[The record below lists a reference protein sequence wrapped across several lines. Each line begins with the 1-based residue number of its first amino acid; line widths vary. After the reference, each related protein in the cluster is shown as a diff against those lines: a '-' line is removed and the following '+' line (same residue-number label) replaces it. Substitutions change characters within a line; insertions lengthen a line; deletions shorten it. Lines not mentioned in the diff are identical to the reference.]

1 MKLIYRILIRLSLV
15 LSVIVAV
22 WAFLFYLAIADE
34 INDEVDDSLE
44 AYSEVIMTRALAGE
58 ELPSVDNGSNNQY
71 YLSEVSRDY
80 AKRRKKKKEMYY
92 TDEDANARVLSTI
105 FKDKDDRYYELIV
118 SAPTI
123 EKEDLR
129 KAVLY
134 WCIFLYVFLLLT
146 VVAITTW
153 VFYRN
158 MKPLYILLDWLD
170 SYRIGKKNKPLRN
183 DTSVTEFRKL
193 NEATLRNAER
203 NEKMFEQQKLFIGN
217 ASHEIQTP
225 LAICRNRL
233 EGLME
238 DDSLTETQMEELY
251 KTHKTLEYIT
261 KLNKALLLLTK
272 IDNGQFIDTVDIEL
286 TPLIERYV
294 EDFKEVYAY
303 RHLSVTMEEKGVSRV
318 TMNEPLAA
326 SLFSNLIKDAFVHTV
341 EGGQI
346 HITLGTDRFVIRNTG
361 EDGPLDRSRI
371 FERFYQGRKKEGSTG
386 LGLAIAYSICTMQGL
401 HLSYDYKEGEHLFCV
416 KYQ

>member
-1 MKLIYRILIRLSLV
+1 MRLIYRILIRLSLV

-22 WAFLFYLAIADE
+22 WAFLFYIAIADE

-44 AYSEVIMTRALAGE
+44 DYSEAIMTRALAGE
-58 ELPSVDNGSNNQY
+58 ELPSEDNGSNNRY

-80 AKRRKKKKEMYY
+80 AKQRKKKKEMYY
-92 TDEDANARVLSTI
+92 TDEEGNARILSTI
-105 FKDKDDRYYELIV
+105 FKDKDDRYYELVV
-118 SAPTI
+118 STPTI
-123 EKEDLR
+123 EKDDLR

-134 WCIFLYVFLLLT
+134 WCVFLYVFLLFMVL
-146 VVAITTW
+146 VITTL

-158 MKPLYILLDWLD
+158 MKPLYVLLDWLD
-170 SYRIGKKNKPLRN
+170 SYRIGKRNKPLEN

-193 NEATLRNAER
+193 NEAALRNAER

-272 IDNGQFIDTVDIEL
+272 IDNGQFIDTADLEL
-286 TPLIERYV
+286 NPLIIRYV

-303 RHLSVTMEEKGVSRV
+303 RRVSVIVEEKGLSKV
-318 TMNEPLAA
+318 TMSEPLAA
-326 SLFSNLIKDAFVHTV
+326 SLFSNLIKNAFVHTI
-341 EGGQI
+341 EGGEI
-346 HITLGTDRFVIRNTG
+346 HITLSTDRFVIRNTA
-361 EDGPLDRSRI
+361 EDGPLDRSRV
-371 FERFYQGRKKEGSTG
+371 FERFYQGHKKEGSTG
-386 LGLAIAYSICTMQGL
+386 LGLAIAHSICTAQGL
-401 HLSYDYKEGEHLFCV
+401 RLSYDYKDGEHLFYV
-416 KYQ
+416 KYR

>member
-1 MKLIYRILIRLSLV
+1 MRLIYRILIRLSLV

-22 WAFLFYLAIADE
+22 WAFLFYIAIADE

-44 AYSEVIMTRALAGE
+44 DYSEAIMTSALAGE
-58 ELPSVDNGSNNQY
+58 ELPSEDNGSNNRY

-80 AKRRKKKKEMYY
+80 AKQRKKKKEMYY
-92 TDEDANARVLSTI
+92 TDEEGNARILSTI
-105 FKDKDDRYYELIV
+105 FKDKDDRYYELVV
-118 SAPTI
+118 STPTI
-123 EKEDLR
+123 EKDDLR

-134 WCIFLYVFLLLT
+134 WCVFLYVFLLFT
-146 VVAITTW
+146 VLVITTL

-158 MKPLYILLDWLD
+158 MKPLYVLLDWLD
-170 SYRIGKKNKPLRN
+170 SYRIGKRNKPLEN

-193 NEATLRNAER
+193 NEAALRNAER

-272 IDNGQFIDTVDIEL
+272 IDNGQFIDTADLEL
-286 TPLIERYV
+286 NPLIIRYV

-303 RHLSVTMEEKGVSRV
+303 RRVSVIVEEKGLSKV
-318 TMNEPLAA
+318 TMSEPLAA
-326 SLFSNLIKDAFVHTV
+326 SLFSNLIKNAFVHTI
-341 EGGQI
+341 EGGEI
-346 HITLGTDRFVIRNTG
+346 HITLSPDRFVIRNTA
-361 EDGPLDRSRI
+361 EDGPLDRSRV
-371 FERFYQGRKKEGSTG
+371 FERFYQGHKKEGSTG
-386 LGLAIAYSICTMQGL
+386 LGLAIAHSICTAQGL
-401 HLSYDYKEGEHLFCV
+401 RLSYDYKDGEHLFYV
-416 KYQ
+416 KYR